1 MNGPFIEEHTAA
13 GSAAPDPSRE
23 TKRREELAKQ

>member
-13 GSAAPDPSRE
+13 GGAAPDPSRE
-23 TKRREELAKQ
+23 AKMGEELAKQ